1 MSQHPDNPGAYRE
14 KLRLSQAEVAHKL
27 GVRRSIIRDYERS
40 VGSRSDIARLFFRL
54 LEHNPEQLM
63 QLVEALPESRWRK
76 VGR

>member
-1 MSQHPDNPGAYRE
+1 MSQLPNNPSAYRE
-14 KLRLSQAEVAHKL
+14 KLGLSQAEVSHKL
-27 GVRRSIIRDYERS
+27 GVRRSIIRDYERG